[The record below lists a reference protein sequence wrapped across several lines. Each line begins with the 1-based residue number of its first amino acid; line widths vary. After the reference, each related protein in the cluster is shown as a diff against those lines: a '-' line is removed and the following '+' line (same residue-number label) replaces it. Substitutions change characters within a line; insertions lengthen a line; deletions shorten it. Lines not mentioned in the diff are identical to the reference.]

1 MFEAVGLGQP
11 EGQTYRTLLRVA
23 TASAEELAEQLDLP
37 AAEVAAHLHEMER
50 KGLVSRA
57 PNRRSRFRATPP
69 ELAFGPVLRNRQQ
82 ELASMQDT
90 IGRLTEEYRSRATR
104 HDAAELIEVVYGR
117 EAIAQRFAQLQLSA
131 RREVVA
137 LMREPSFA
145 VAAKENSAEHTALA
159 GGVEYR
165 VVYDAALLE
174 LPGDPWQIAQS
185 IRSGE
190 QARVTTDV
198 PVKMVLV
205 DRSLAVVPLE
215 SVRSPGEPSA
225 ILVHASGL
233 LDALA
238 ALFEMI
244 WAAATPLHATP
255 EGGLPTERPSSM
267 PSEQDKQLLSLLLA
281 GLTDQAIALQLGT
294 SMRTVQRRVRDLIEL
309 AGVRTRL
316 QLAWQAAYRGWI

>member
-1 MFEAVGLGQP
+1 MFEAVGLDPP
-11 EGQTYRTLLRVA
+11 EGRAYRVLLRMP
-23 TASAEELAEQLDLP
+23 TASAEELAEQLELP
-37 AAEVAAHLHEMER
+37 AAEVVTHLHAMER

-57 PNRRSRFRATPP
+57 PNRNGRFRATPP
-69 ELAFGPVLRNRQQ
+69 ELAFGPVLRHRQQ
-82 ELASMQDT
+82 ELESIQDT
-90 IGRLTEEYRSRATR
+90 IGRLTEEWRSRATR
-104 HDAAELIEVVYGR
+104 HDAAELVEVVYGR

-131 RREVVA
+131 RREVLG

-145 VAAKENSAEHTALA
+145 VTAKENIAEQTALT

-174 LPGDPWQIAQS
+174 LPGDPYQISQS
-185 IRSGE
+185 IRGGE
-190 QARVTTDV
+190 QARVAAEV

-215 SVRSPGEPSA
+215 STRSDGEPSA

-233 LDALA
+233 LDVLVAF
-238 ALFEMI
+238 FEMI
-244 WAAATPLHATP
+244 WAAATPLYATP
-255 EGGLPTERPSSM
+255 DGAVPPERPGSE
-267 PSEQDKQLLSLLLA
+267 PSEQDRQLLSLLLA